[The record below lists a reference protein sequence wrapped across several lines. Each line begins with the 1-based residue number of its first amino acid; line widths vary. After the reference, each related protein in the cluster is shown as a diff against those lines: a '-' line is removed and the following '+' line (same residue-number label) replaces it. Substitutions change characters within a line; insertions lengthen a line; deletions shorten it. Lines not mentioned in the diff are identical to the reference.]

1 MQTKPNEIN
10 IFIIA
15 LLKILGVALVC
26 GVAVGIIFKSI
37 IAGAAMFLMAIVG
50 QFAINSIVMGI
61 TSKKNKEAEFLA
73 EQVLKEASERR
84 LPYNLNCAYC
94 NTLNRVGISFINEN
108 IFDCSHCQQPNKVF
122 IQFTTTRITTPITS
136 KGDTNFIDMDTEETN
151 VFQTTINDPIV
162 ISGK

>member
-1 MQTKPNEIN
+1 MQTRPSEIN
-10 IFIIA
+10 IFITA

-26 GVAVGIIFKSI
+26 GVGIGIITKSI
-37 IAGAAMFLMAIVG
+37 IAGIAMFIVAIVI
-50 QFAINSIVMGI
+50 QFAANAMIIGI
-61 TSKKNKEAEFLA
+61 ASKKNKEAEFLA

-94 NTLNRVGISFINEN
+94 NTLNRVGISFVNEN

-136 KGDTNFIDMDTEETN
+136 KGDTTFIDMGDEETN
-151 VFQTTINDPIV
+151 VSQTTVNDPIV